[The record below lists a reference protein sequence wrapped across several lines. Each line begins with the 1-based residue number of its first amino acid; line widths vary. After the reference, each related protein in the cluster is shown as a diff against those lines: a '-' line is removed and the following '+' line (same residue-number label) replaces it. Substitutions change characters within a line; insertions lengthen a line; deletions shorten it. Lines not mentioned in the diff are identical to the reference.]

1 MSFGSSGKNAALHQ
15 HARHQPHDD
24 STAAHGGGGGGE
36 TDHLAASVLR
46 SLGRSFRDQF
56 SLTSADAAI
65 TGLLTFGVLP
75 LWKLH
80 RQFRDYVT
88 FEKQQLWHLAEW
100 LRVRRGGEDTLALHD
115 VLKKH
120 RTSFFLSFVKLL
132 GAGAF
137 IAAVFSVLHGRF
149 RLGRLIDETYK
160 LNWVRDW
167 EGREIWV
174 SWIAGLGIAYAAHW
188 LQVILHE
195 RRLER
200 FAERFNKVAV
210 REGVAPIAEPPFD
223 FGLNSGWVIGAGLL
237 AWLGGALW
245 AIPMALAGATQRRY
259 INRTATR
266 TRGELLDRARQM
278 IAQQR
283 PAVAVPN
290 YVIHGRR
297 CDNPRCRAALR
308 AGARFCSRCG
318 TSAGGGVISEV
329 A

>member
-1 MSFGSSGKNAALHQ
+1 MW
-15 HARHQPHDD
+15 AR
-24 STAAHGGGGGGE
+24 
-36 TDHLAASVLR
+36 
-46 SLGRSFRDQF
+46 
-56 SLTSADAAI
+56 I
-65 TGLLTFGVLP
+65 GLLSFGVLP

-100 LRVRRGGEDTLALHD
+100 LRVRRGGDDTLALHD
-115 VLKKH
+115 ALRKH
-120 RTSFFLSFVKLL
+120 RTSFLLSFGKFIGVF
-132 GAGAF
+132 AF
-137 IAAVFSVLHGRF
+137 VGTVLHELHGRF
-149 RLGRLIDETYK
+149 RLSRLIDYTYRE
-160 LNWVRDW
+160 NWARDW
-167 EGREIWV
+167 ESMPIWAAWV
-174 SWIAGLGIAYAAHW
+174 AGLGIAYGLHW
-188 LQVILHE
+188 LQVVRHQ

-210 REGVAPIAEPPFD
+210 REGIAPITDPPSEL
-223 FGLNSGWVIGAGLL
+223 GLNTGWIVAAGLL

-245 AIPMALAGATQRRY
+245 AIPMALAGAAQRQY
-259 INRTATR
+259 INHTATR
-266 TRGELLDRARQM
+266 TRGELLDRARTM

-297 CDNPRCRAALR
+297 CENPRCQAPIK

-318 TSAGGGVISEV
+318 TSAGLISEV

>member
-1 MSFGSSGKNAALHQ
+1 LAFSGKNAALHE
-15 HARHQPHDD
+15 HAQYQSHDPATHAQN
-24 STAAHGGGGGGE
+24 SAGGGGADE

-46 SLGRSFRDQF
+46 SLGRSFKDQF
-56 SLTSADAAI
+56 SLPAADAAI
-65 TGLLTFGVLP
+65 IGLLTFGILP

-80 RQFRDYVT
+80 RKFRDYIT

-100 LRVRRGGEDTLALHD
+100 LRVRRGGDESLALHD
-115 VLKKH
+115 ALRKH
-120 RTSFFLSFVKLL
+120 RTSFFLSLVKFL
-132 GAGAF
+132 G
-137 IAAVFSVLHGRF
+137 IAAFVVVAMAELNGRF
-149 RLGRLIDETYK
+149 QLRGLIDQTYRA
-160 LNWVRDW
+160 NWVRYWDRYEVW
-167 EGREIWV
+167 MAWV
-174 SWIAGLGIAYAAHW
+174 AGLSIAYGAHW

-195 RRLER
+195 RRLEK

-210 REGVAPIAEPPFD
+210 REGVAPIADPPFD
-223 FGLNSGWVIGAGLL
+223 LGLNGGWIIAGALL

-245 AIPMALAGATQRRY
+245 AIPMVLACAVQRRY

-266 TRGELLDRARQM
+266 TRGELLDRARSM

-297 CDNPRCRAALR
+297 CDNPRCLAPIK

-318 TSAGGGVISEV
+318 TTSGVISEV

>member
-1 MSFGSSGKNAALHQ
+1 VY
-15 HARHQPHDD
+15 
-24 STAAHGGGGGGE
+24 AHGGGDAGAGE

-65 TGLLTFGVLP
+65 TGLLTFGLLP

-80 RQFRDYVT
+80 RQFRDYIT

-100 LRVRRGGEDTLALHD
+100 LRVRRGGEETLALHEA
-115 VLKKH
+115 LRKH
-120 RTSFFLSFVKLL
+120 RTSIFLSLVKFC
-132 GAGAF
+132 GAAAF
-137 IAAVFSVLHGRF
+137 IAAVFVEMHGRF
-149 RLGRLIDETYK
+149 RLRGLIDETYK

-167 EGREIWV
+167 PGHTIWV
-174 SWIAGLGIAYAAHW
+174 AWIAGLGIAYAAHW

-200 FAERFNKVAV
+200 FADKFNKVAL
-210 REGVAPIAEPPFD
+210 REGVAPIADPPFD
-223 FGLNSGWVIGAGLL
+223 LGINTGWIIGAGLL

-245 AIPMALAGATQRRY
+245 AIPMALAGAVQRRY

-266 TRGELLDRARQM
+266 TRGELLDRARTM

-290 YVIHGRR
+290 YAIHGRR
-297 CDNPRCRAALR
+297 CDNPRCRAAIK

-318 TSAGGGVISEV
+318 TSSGLISEV

>member
-1 MSFGSSGKNAALHQ
+1 MHQ

-24 STAAHGGGGGGE
+24 DSAPAHGGGE

-80 RQFRDYVT
+80 RQFRDYIT

-100 LRVRRGGEDTLALHD
+100 LRVRRGGDDTLALHD
-115 VLKKH
+115 ALKKH
-120 RTSFFLSFVKLL
+120 RTNFLLSLGKFFGVFAFVGTVLHE
-132 GAGAF
+132 
-137 IAAVFSVLHGRF
+137 LHGRF
-149 RLGRLIDETYK
+149 RLSRLIEYTYRE
-160 LNWVRDW
+160 NWSRDW
-167 EGREIWV
+167 DNMPIWPAWV
-174 SWIAGLGIAYAAHW
+174 AGLGIAYAAHW

-210 REGVAPIAEPPFD
+210 REGVAPIADPPFD
-223 FGLNSGWVIGAGLL
+223 FGINAGWIIGGGLL

-245 AIPMALAGATQRRY
+245 AVPMALAGATQRRY

-266 TRGELLDRARQM
+266 TRGELLDRVRAM

-297 CDNPRCRAALR
+297 CDNERCRATIK

-318 TSAGGGVISEV
+318 TSATTSGGVISEV